1 MILLVYLLI
10 QYIIAPDLFTGFVK
24 NALVVVGEKGGVV
37 PSTYKL
43 IAGIFESLAK
53 MAGAKIPKA
62 FAAAVFCIIA
72 AMVVYF
78 SYKACLRLKQPT
90 FENRAMLEVFMVSLV
105 YALIQPRFKDY
116 GYILLLVPSYYIIK
130 NTRYTRIAPFLFLLF
145 ILSNRMLLPI
155 AGFLYDILWAYY
167 PLMVAYCVWGIYL
180 HEIFSPPNEPAVKP
194 L

>member
-1 MILLVYLLI
+1 M
-10 QYIIAPDLFTGFVK
+10 
-24 NALVVVGEKGGVV
+24 GEKGGVV

-53 MAGAKIPKA
+53 MAGVKIPKA
-62 FAAAVFCIIA
+62 FGAAVFCIIA
-72 AMVVYF
+72 AGVVYF

-155 AGFLYDILWAYY
+155 AGFIYDTLWAYY

-180 HEIFSPPNEPAVKP
+180 NEIFYPPNESAVKP